1 VPNVKSPNLLVISDL
16 HLGEDCKPATK
27 SGYLPH
33 VPLLERELE
42 SFLDH
47 YRKSRRDGRPWEL
60 IVNGDMVDFLSVC
73 LFPVEGDARHP
84 GDDPDDKVWGLG
96 TGAEAAR
103 RKMERVLARHPGV
116 FRALARF
123 VGAGNKLGIVAGNH
137 DVEFHWP
144 IVQDTFR
151 RGMAAI
157 WANEAASRRPGAS
170 SVAELEV
177 AIAFHPWFYFQED
190 LCWIEHGHQY
200 DSYCAFDH
208 FTVPVEPDKEQIV
221 LSLGAA
227 SYRYVANHIAGADPH
242 QQEDWNALGYL
253 RFSVG
258 LGLRGLWRMLKGY
271 AGMTTHMLRLWRETG
286 KHREGVERRRT
297 AHRQKLGELATR
309 FKLREETLVVLDDLR
324 QRPLIQNLARLVMA
338 VMLDRVAL
346 VVSSALLTAILLIVL
361 PSAGAL
367 IAVAAVL
374 ASAFG
379 AGQILARLRGHTD
392 PDEHMRRVPQK
403 IRDHVRAPFVVF
415 GHSHQPVALPLA
427 DGGWYFNTGTWVA
440 TEKPGLLRAFT
451 HLVIRHGEEGAHAS
465 LCQWRDGRST
475 EFMPE
480 AHAG

>member
-1 VPNVKSPNLLVISDL
+1 VKSPNLLVISDL
-16 HLGEDCKPATK
+16 HLGEDLKPATK

-73 LFPVEGDARHP
+73 LFPEGTDGEAA
-84 GDDPDDKVWGLG
+84 GSDPDDKIWGLG
-96 TGAEAAR
+96 TNAEDAR
-103 RKMERVLARHPGV
+103 RKMVRVLLRHPGV

-144 IVQDTFR
+144 VVQETFK
-151 RGMAAI
+151 RGMAEI
-157 WANEAASRRPGAS
+157 WAGEAAARRTGALS
-170 SVAELEV
+170 AVELED

-208 FTVPVEPDKEQIV
+208 FTVPVEPVKDQIV

-227 SYRYVANHIAGADPH
+227 SYRYVSNHIAGADPH

-253 RFSVG
+253 RFSVS
-258 LGLRGLWRMLKGY
+258 LGLSGLWRMFKGY
-271 AGMTTHMLRLWRETG
+271 AGMTSHMLHLWRLTSTS
-286 KHREGVERRRT
+286 RDGVERRQT
-297 AHRQKLGELATR
+297 AHRKKLGELATR
-309 FKLREETLVVLDDLR
+309 FKLRAETLVALDDLR
-324 QRPLIQNLARLVMA
+324 QRPLIGNLARLMMA
-338 VMLDRVAL
+338 AMLDRVAL
-346 VVSSALLTAILLIVL
+346 LIVTLLLAAILLVAL
-361 PSAGAL
+361 PPIGAL
-367 IAVAAVL
+367 IGVGAVL
-374 ASAFG
+374 VSSVVTA
-379 AGQILARLRGHTD
+379 QVLARLRGHTD
-392 PDEHMRRVPQK
+392 PDENMRLMPQK

-427 DGGWYFNTGTWVA
+427 GGGWYFNTGTWVA

-451 HLVIRHGEEGAHAS
+451 HLVIILGQPEEGRDARAS

-475 EFMPE
+475 EFLP
-480 AHAG
+480 AVS